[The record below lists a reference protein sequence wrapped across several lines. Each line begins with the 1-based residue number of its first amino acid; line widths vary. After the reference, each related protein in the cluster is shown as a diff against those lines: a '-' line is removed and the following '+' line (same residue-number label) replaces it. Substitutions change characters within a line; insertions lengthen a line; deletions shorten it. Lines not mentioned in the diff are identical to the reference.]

1 MTEPVDGQPTTP
13 VAPAP
18 PPAWQR
24 VGRIASMAA
33 AAAAVTAGVCVA
45 IGGALWRSEG
55 GTRWLLQHVPG
66 LTVVD
71 VQGSF
76 GGGDLR
82 IGSLRA
88 LESGVQVD
96 VTNLHVTG
104 LDLRWHP
111 HPGAWIGA
119 SFTA

>member
-1 MTEPVDGQPTTP
+1 
-13 VAPAP
+13 
-18 PPAWQR
+18 
-24 VGRIASMAA
+24 
-33 AAAAVTAGVCVA
+33 VCVA

-88 LESGVQVD
+88 SRRRC
-96 VTNLHVTG
+96 
-104 LDLRWHP
+104 RW
-111 HPGAWIGA
+111 
-119 SFTA
+119 T